1 MGIFITLCLA
11 DFFGNEPGS
20 PACLPGLRP
29 TQVGRDVGEVE
40 KDEEEGVANMKEL
53 CENIAWLPK
62 MLQV

>member
-1 MGIFITLCLA
+1 
-11 DFFGNEPGS
+11 
-20 PACLPGLRP
+20 LPGLRP